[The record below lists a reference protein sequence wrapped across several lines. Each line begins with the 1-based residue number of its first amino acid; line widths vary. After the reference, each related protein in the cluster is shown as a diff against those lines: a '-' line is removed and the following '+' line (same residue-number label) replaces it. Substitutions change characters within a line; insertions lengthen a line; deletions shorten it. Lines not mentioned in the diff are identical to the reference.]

1 MVPSIAVKE
10 DDVPLSDIRESLNKQ
25 FVSAFDDTGLPAEH
39 LREFVYAMDHLH
51 ELMETKSFPTDRMLT
66 TPDIVNYGDE
76 AVTAFNQ
83 VTRRVHD
90 EHTRHGVA
98 VSQAVTNSLQEF
110 VDLGYPKVINAVL
123 RALKI
128 PGVDISLDNEPR
140 FIGITQTSAHPHFCV
155 LSYQD
160 LGKRSGF
167 SIPLL
172 NQRLS

>member
-10 DDVPLSDIRESLNKQ
+10 DDVPSSEIRDSLNKQ
-25 FVSAFDDTGLPAEH
+25 FVVAFDDTGLPAEY
-39 LREFVYAMDHLH
+39 LTEFVYALDHLD
-51 ELMETKSFPTDRMLT
+51 ELMKTPAFPADRLLT

-83 VTRRVHD
+83 STRRVHD
-90 EHTRHGVA
+90 DHTRHGVA
-98 VSQAVTNSLQEF
+98 VSQAVTDSLQEF
-110 VDLGYPKVINAVL
+110 IDRGYPKVINAIL

-128 PGVDISLDNEPR
+128 PGVDLSLDNEPR
-140 FIGITQTSAHPHFCV
+140 FIGIVQTAAHPHFCV